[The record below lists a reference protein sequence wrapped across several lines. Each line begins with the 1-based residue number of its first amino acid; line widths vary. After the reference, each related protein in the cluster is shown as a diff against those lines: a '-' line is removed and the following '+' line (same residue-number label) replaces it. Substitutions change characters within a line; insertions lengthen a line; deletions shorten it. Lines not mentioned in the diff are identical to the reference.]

1 MTDFQE
7 ITEKEAKE
15 NFSFLLTMCERNRT
29 VFKIKRKDGSI
40 ALLSPVKQSGPPVD
54 PEVLQVVEEFRKG
67 FIENV
72 NDDPKLAASF
82 QKNAQASIEA
92 ASIASGTK
100 ASEISQS

>member
-7 ITEKEAKE
+7 ITEEEAKE

-29 VFKIKRKDGSI
+29 VFKIKRKVGSI

>member
-7 ITEKEAKE
+7 ITEEEAKE

-40 ALLSPVKQSGPPVD
+40 ALLSPIKQSGPPVD

-67 FIENV
+67 FIDENT
-72 NDDPKLAASF
+72 KLAAPL
-82 QKNAQASIEA
+82 QKEAQASIEA
-92 ASIASGTK
+92 ASTTTGTK
-100 ASEISQS
+100 ASEIS

>member
-7 ITEKEAKE
+7 ITEEEAKE

-54 PEVLQVVEEFRKG
+54 PEVLDVVEEFRKS
-67 FIENV
+67 FIDENT
-72 NDDPKLAASF
+72 KLAASL
-82 QKNAQASIEA
+82 QEESQASIEA
-92 ASIASGTK
+92 ASVTPGTK